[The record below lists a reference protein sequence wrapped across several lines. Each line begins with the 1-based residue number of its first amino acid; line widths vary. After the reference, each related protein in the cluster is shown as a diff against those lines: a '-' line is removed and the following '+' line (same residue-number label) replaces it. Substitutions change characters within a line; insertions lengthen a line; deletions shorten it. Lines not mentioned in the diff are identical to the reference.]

1 MSSNGRTKDLGSFN
15 VGSIPTMGSFIRRFV
30 VIKPKE
36 KPVVIMRRACLPEDE
51 GRNFFEREEKTLKEA
66 RAWIKAQEKEYFGP
80 SDYYIVKEVD

>member
-1 MSSNGRTKDLGSFN
+1 
-15 VGSIPTMGSFIRRFV
+15 
-30 VIKPKE
+30 
-36 KPVVIMRRACLPEDE
+36 MRRACLPEDE